1 MNTSPVFDEG
11 YNDED
16 VSNQPLQTT
25 PSKSI
30 DLLSRLS
37 SAQECEDLAYQL
49 LASLPRARLATI
61 QRRLAPL
68 LQFDVVGSLP
78 AEVSLQIFS
87 YLPFPALLNCALV
100 CRRWTIL
107 ANDQA
112 LWKNL
117 CDARG
122 WSWRQPSFKYPP
134 AFTQSGLGASPD
146 AWNDSDDEGMGDSDE
161 EDEEEEVA
169 DTLMMSELD
178 AAKAELTMMH
188 AELDSGFASMSFA
201 GDAQVIAS
209 TSSNAFAPV
218 PSRNR
223 VSVYSPPSNKVYSS
237 STKKLATARPRAAAR
252 HSAPS
257 LLSSVSSSSSSK
269 PNYKLLHQTQIKLQK
284 RILTSSYRL
293 SALQTRGAPTNS
305 HTNTIYCLQLY
316 TYPSSGAQVLFTGSR
331 DKTVREWNLSTGLVE
346 RVLGGIHTSSVL
358 SICVYNGILA
368 SAGSDRKV
376 VVWDL
381 ERNKVMKVI
390 SDHEDSVLC
399 VRFDE
404 KRLVSCSKDRTVR
417 TYLFPDLEPQFVLSA
432 HRAAV
437 NAVSISKTLI
447 VSGSGDRSIR
457 LWDANTGK
465 SLRTFENHHS
475 RGIASIDF
483 KPPYVLSG
491 SSDKHLR
498 LFDIT
503 TLQGWSTSPDHDT
516 LSGSVSHGL
525 GSQAAPFPLPS
536 SFVPAFLSQTVTAGN
551 SEFQPTGFGYEP
563 VQHNN
568 VNTTFAFGQEG
579 QPVLC
584 QTCGNSGLVTL
595 GGGGRQGPGNVHK
608 NVLHRDLVRS
618 VAFGDEFVLSG
629 SYDLSIKVWDRRT
642 GALVADL
649 SGGHTGR
656 IFCIGFDCTKVVSC
670 GEDQVCANGFSTLY
684 NECGS
689 MFFLSYSVSVF
700 GTLLM
705 DLIPV
710 SSIYNYFLLSF
721 PLLFFTRHRH
731 RRKAVTM
738 IGFSLH
744 F

>member
-1 MNTSPVFDEG
+1 M
-11 YNDED
+11 
-16 VSNQPLQTT
+16 QTLPT
-25 PSKSI
+25 QCF
-30 DLLSRLS
+30 L
-37 SAQECEDLAYQL
+37 DLAYQL

-117 CDARG
+117 CDGRG

-134 AFTQSGLGASPD
+134 AFTQSGLD

-161 EDEEEEVA
+161 EAEEE
-169 DTLMMSELD
+169 
-178 AAKAELTMMH
+178 
-188 AELDSGFASMSFA
+188 ELDSGFASMSFA
-201 GDAQVIAS
+201 GDEQVIAS
-209 TSSNAFAPV
+209 TSSNAFAPA

-223 VSVYSPPSNKVYSS
+223 VSVYPPPNNKVYSS
-237 STKKLATARPRAAAR
+237 SSKKLATARPRAAAR

-346 RVLGGIHTSSVL
+346 RVIGGIHTSSVL

-525 GSQAAPFPLPS
+525 GQA
-536 SFVPAFLSQTVTAGN
+536 
-551 SEFQPTGFGYEP
+551 
-563 VQHNN
+563 
-568 VNTTFAFGQEG
+568 
-579 QPVLC
+579 VLC

-670 GEDQVCANGFSTLY
+670 GEDQRICIWDFAHGFDT
-684 NECGS
+684 
-689 MFFLSYSVSVF
+689 
-700 GTLLM
+700 
-705 DLIPV
+705 
-710 SSIYNYFLLSF
+710 SF
-721 PLLFFTRHRH
+721 INL
-731 RRKAVTM
+731 
-738 IGFSLH
+738 
-744 F
+744 